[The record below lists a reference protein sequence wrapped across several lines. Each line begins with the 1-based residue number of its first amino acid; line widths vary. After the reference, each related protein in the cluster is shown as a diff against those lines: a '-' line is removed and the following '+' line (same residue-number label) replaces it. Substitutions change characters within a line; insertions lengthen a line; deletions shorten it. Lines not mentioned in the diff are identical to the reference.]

1 MPSGSARVIKLS
13 INMRPFVSRVSRNG
27 RVQQAFKEQIGKPVG
42 ACVRGAVHTGM
53 SGAAIHK
60 AVRDC
65 AKPTAGTRLNLPA
78 AGQRI
83 TATETP
89 EFLEVI

>member
-13 INMRPFVSRVSRNG
+13 VNLKPFVSRVSRNG
-27 RVQQAFKEQIGKPVG
+27 RVQQAFKEQIGRPVG
-42 ACVRGAVHTGM
+42 GCVRSNVHAGM
-53 SGAAIHK
+53 SGAAIRK

-65 AKPTAGTRLNLPA
+65 AKPTAGTRLSLPA

-83 TATETP
+83 AATETP